1 MSIKEQVT
9 QELDSLSEAE
19 LKQIAEY
26 VTFLKFRARVKA
38 TPAPDETQLAAL
50 YAEFADE
57 DRKLAEE
64 GMSDYAKGLIK
75 EDTR

>member
-1 MSIKEQVT
+1 MRRIFIA
-9 QELDSLSEAE
+9 QE
-19 LKQIAEY
+19 K
-26 VTFLKFRARVKA
+26 VK
-38 TPAPDETQLAAL
+38 PAPDEPQLAAL
-50 YAEFADE
+50 YAEFGDE

>member
-9 QELDSLSEAE
+9 QELDNLSEAE
-19 LKQIAEY
+19 LKEIAEY
-26 VTFLKFRARVKA
+26 VTFLKFRARIKA
-38 TPAPDETQLAAL
+38 TPALAETQLAAL
-50 YAEFADE
+50 YTEFADE

-75 EDTR
+75 EDA